1 MRTWKLQQLGKVKCG
16 KMSSSFELKGLDT
29 LEKKLSYVAENYPY
43 ESEIL
48 LTRMGNNFRKAV
60 KAKTPDSGED
70 SKRKLM
76 KSYKVSKVQGTGKDL
91 YVEFR
96 STSPHFHLVERG
108 HEIVKRN
115 GQATGKRQSGKFMV
129 EQTALEYQKEF
140 PKEVE
145 RMVNRLIKGL
155 K

>member
-1 MRTWKLQQLGKVKCG
+1 MQ
-16 KMSSSFELKGLDT
+16 
-29 LEKKLSYVAENYPY
+29 KKLSYVATKYPY

-48 LTRMGNNFRKAV
+48 LKKMGNKFRNSV
-60 KAKTPDSGED
+60 KKKTPNSGYE
-70 SKRKLM
+70 SKRKLI
-76 KSYKVSKVQGTGKDL
+76 KSYRVSKVQGAGKDL

-108 HEIVKRN
+108 HRIVDKN
-115 GQATGKRQSGKFMV
+115 GRDTGKRVQGKFMV
-129 EQTALEYQKEF
+129 EKTVLEYQKDF

-145 RMVNRLIKGL
+145 KMVDQLLKGL

>member
-1 MRTWKLQQLGKVKCG
+1 MIKSEFKIHG
-16 KMSSSFELKGLDT
+16 FDT
-29 LEKKLSYVAENYPY
+29 IQKKLKYVATHYPY

-48 LTRMGNNFRKAV
+48 LAKMGNKFRTSV
-60 KAKTPDSGED
+60 KRRTPDSGLQ

-76 KSYKVSKVQGTGKDL
+76 KSYRVSKVQGVGKDL
-91 YVEFR
+91 FVEFR

-108 HEIVKRN
+108 HKIIDKN
-115 GQATGKRQSGKFMV
+115 GRDTGKRVQGKFMV
-129 EQTALEYQKEF
+129 EQTALEYQKAF

-145 RMVNRLIKGL
+145 KMVESLIKGL

>member
-1 MRTWKLQQLGKVKCG
+1 MHTWKLQLLGKVKCG
-16 KMSSSFELKGLDT
+16 MGRNGLEVSGLDT
-29 LEKKLSYVAENYPY
+29 IQKKLNYISTNYPY
-43 ESEIL
+43 ESEVL
-48 LTRMGNNFRKAV
+48 LIKMGNKFRNSV
-60 KAKTPDSGED
+60 KCKTPDGGYE

-76 KSYKVSKVQGTGKDL
+76 KSYRVSKVQGTGKDL

-108 HEIVKRN
+108 HKVVDKN
-115 GQATGKRQSGKFMV
+115 GRDTGKRVAGKFMV
-129 EQTALEYQKEF
+129 EQTAMEYQKNF

-145 RMVNRLIKGL
+145 KMVDNLLKGL

>member
-1 MRTWKLQQLGKVKCG
+1 MGLEIQ
-16 KMSSSFELKGLDT
+16 GLDT
-29 LEKKLSYVAENYPY
+29 LQQKLTYISNRYPY
-43 ESEIL
+43 ESEVL
-48 LTRMGNNFRKAV
+48 LTKMGNKFRNSV
-60 KAKTPDSGED
+60 KKRTPNSGYE

-76 KSYKVSKVQGTGKDL
+76 KSYRVSKVQGAGKDL

-108 HEIVKRN
+108 HRIVNKKGRD
-115 GQATGKRQSGKFMV
+115 TGKRVQGKFMV
-129 EQTALEYQKEF
+129 EQTVLEYQKAF

-145 RMVNRLIKGL
+145 KMVDKLLKGL

>member
-1 MRTWKLQQLGKVKCG
+1 MGLEIQ
-16 KMSSSFELKGLDT
+16 GLDT
-29 LEKKLSYVAENYPY
+29 LQQKLNYISTRYPY

-48 LTRMGNNFRKAV
+48 LTKMGNKFRNSV
-60 KAKTPDSGED
+60 KKRTPDSGLQ

-76 KSYKVSKVQGTGKDL
+76 KSYRVSKVKGAGKDL

-108 HEIVKRN
+108 HKIVGKN
-115 GQATGKRQSGKFMV
+115 GRDTGKRVQGKFMV
-129 EQTALEYQKEF
+129 EQTALEYQKAF

-145 RMVNRLIKGL
+145 KMVDNLLRGL

>member
-1 MRTWKLQQLGKVKCG
+1 MGLEIQ
-16 KMSSSFELKGLDT
+16 GLDT
-29 LEKKLSYVAENYPY
+29 LEQKLNYISNRYPY
-43 ESEIL
+43 ESEVL
-48 LTRMGNNFRKAV
+48 LTKMGNKFRSSV
-60 KAKTPDSGED
+60 KKKTPDSGYE

-76 KSYKVSKVQGTGKDL
+76 KSYRVSKVQGAGKDL

-108 HEIVKRN
+108 HRIVNKKGRD
-115 GQATGKRQSGKFMV
+115 TGKRVQGKFMV
-129 EQTALEYQKEF
+129 EQTVLEYQKAF

-145 RMVNRLIKGL
+145 KMVDNLLRGL

>member
-1 MRTWKLQQLGKVKCG
+1 MPIWKLQQRGRVKCG
-16 KMSSSFELKGLDT
+16 VNKDGLDINGLDT
-29 LEKKLSYVAENYPY
+29 MQKQLNYISTRYPY

-48 LTRMGNNFRKAV
+48 LTKMGNKFRNSV
-60 KAKTPDSGED
+60 KKRTPDSGLQ
-70 SKRKLM
+70 SKRKLV
-76 KSYKVSKVQGTGKDL
+76 KSYRVSKVQGVGKDL

-108 HEIVKRN
+108 HKIVDKN
-115 GQATGKRQSGKFMV
+115 GGDTGKRVQGKFMV
-129 EQTALEYQKEF
+129 EQTALEYQKAF

-145 RMVNRLIKGL
+145 KMIDNLLRGL

>member
-1 MRTWKLQQLGKVKCG
+1 MGLEIQ
-16 KMSSSFELKGLDT
+16 GLDT
-29 LEKKLSYVAENYPY
+29 LQKKLQYISNRYPY

-48 LTRMGNNFRKAV
+48 LARMGNKFRNSV
-60 KAKTPDSGED
+60 KKKTPDSGVA

-76 KSYKVSKVQGTGKDL
+76 KSYRVSKVQGAGKDL

-108 HEIVKRN
+108 HKIIDKN
-115 GQATGKRQSGKFMV
+115 GRDTGKRVQGKFMV
-129 EQTALEYQKEF
+129 EQTAFEYQRAF

-145 RMVNRLIKGL
+145 KMVDNLLRGFK
-155 K
+155 

>member
-1 MRTWKLQQLGKVKCG
+1 MGLEIQ
-16 KMSSSFELKGLDT
+16 GLDT
-29 LEKKLSYVAENYPY
+29 IQKKLNYVATKYPY
-43 ESEIL
+43 ESEVL
-48 LTRMGNNFRKAV
+48 LTKMGNKFRNSV
-60 KAKTPDSGED
+60 KKRTPDSGYE

-76 KSYKVSKVQGTGKDL
+76 KSYRVSKVQGAGKNL

-108 HEIVKRN
+108 HRIVNKN
-115 GQATGKRQSGKFMV
+115 GRDSGKRVQGKFMV
-129 EQTALEYQKEF
+129 EQTVLEYQKAF

-145 RMVNRLIKGL
+145 KMVDKLLKGL

>member
-1 MRTWKLQQLGKVKCG
+1 MGDGLEI
-16 KMSSSFELKGLDT
+16 SGLDT
-29 LEKKLSYVAENYPY
+29 MQKKLNYVATKYPY

-48 LTRMGNNFRKAV
+48 LTKVGNKFRNSV
-60 KAKTPDSGED
+60 KKRTPDSGKQ

-76 KSYKVSKVQGTGKDL
+76 KSYRLSKVQGTGKDL

-96 STSPHFHLVERG
+96 STAPHFHLLERG
-108 HEIVKRN
+108 HKVVDKN
-115 GQATGKRQSGKFMV
+115 GKDTGKRVNGKLMI
-129 EQTALEYQKEF
+129 EQTALEYQRAF

-145 RMVNRLIKGL
+145 KMVDKLIKGL

>member
-1 MRTWKLQQLGKVKCG
+1 
-16 KMSSSFELKGLDT
+16 MSRDGLEINGLDT
-29 LEKKLSYVAENYPY
+29 MQKKLNYVATKYPY

-48 LTRMGNNFRKAV
+48 LKKMGNKFRNSV
-60 KAKTPDSGED
+60 KCRTPDSGLQ

-76 KSYKVSKVQGTGKDL
+76 KSYRVSKVQGSGRDL

-96 STSPHFHLVERG
+96 SNSPHFHLIERG
-108 HEIVKRN
+108 HKIIDKN
-115 GQATGKRQSGKFMV
+115 GRDTGKRVEGKYMV
-129 EQTALEYQKEF
+129 EQTALEYQKAF

-145 RMVNRLIKGL
+145 KMVDSLIKGL

>member
-1 MRTWKLQQLGKVKCG
+1 MATNGLEIQD
-16 KMSSSFELKGLDT
+16 LDT
-29 LEKKLSYVAENYPY
+29 LQKKLNYIATNYPY

-48 LTRMGNNFRKAV
+48 LTKMGNKFRNSV
-60 KAKTPDSGED
+60 KRRTPDSGLQ

-76 KSYKVSKVQGTGKDL
+76 KSYRVSKVQGAGKDL

-96 STSPHFHLVERG
+96 STSSHFHLVERG
-108 HEIVKRN
+108 HKIVDKN
-115 GQATGKRQSGKFMV
+115 GRDTGKRVSGKFMV

-140 PKEVE
+140 PKEIE
-145 RMVNRLIKGL
+145 KMVDRLLKGL

>member
-1 MRTWKLQQLGKVKCG
+1 MQ
-16 KMSSSFELKGLDT
+16 
-29 LEKKLSYVAENYPY
+29 KKLSYVATKYPY

-48 LTRMGNNFRKAV
+48 LKKMGNKFRNSV
-60 KAKTPDSGED
+60 KKKTPNSGYE

-76 KSYKVSKVQGTGKDL
+76 KSYRVSKVQGAGKDL

-108 HEIVKRN
+108 HRIVDKKGRDS
-115 GQATGKRQSGKFMV
+115 GKRVQGRFMV
-129 EQTALEYQKEF
+129 EQTVLEYQKAF

-145 RMVNRLIKGL
+145 KMVDNLLRGL

>member
-1 MRTWKLQQLGKVKCG
+1 MGLEIQ
-16 KMSSSFELKGLDT
+16 GLDT
-29 LEKKLSYVAENYPY
+29 LQQKLNYISNRYPY

-48 LTRMGNNFRKAV
+48 LTKMGNKFRNSV
-60 KAKTPDSGED
+60 KKKTPDSGCEN
-70 SKRKLM
+70 KRKLM
-76 KSYKVSKVQGTGKDL
+76 KSYRVSKVQGAGKDL

-108 HEIVKRN
+108 HRIVDKKGRD
-115 GQATGKRQSGKFMV
+115 TGKRVQGKFMV
-129 EQTALEYQKEF
+129 EQTVLEYQKAF

-145 RMVNRLIKGL
+145 KMVDNLLRGL

>member
-1 MRTWKLQQLGKVKCG
+1 
-16 KMSSSFELKGLDT
+16 MSRDGIEIQGLDT
-29 LEKKLSYVAENYPY
+29 MQKKLRYVATKYPY

-48 LTRMGNNFRKAV
+48 LKKMSNKFRTSV
-60 KAKTPDSGED
+60 KRRTPDSGLQ

-76 KSYKVSKVQGTGKDL
+76 KSYRVSKVQGAGKDL

-108 HEIVKRN
+108 HKIVDKN
-115 GQATGKRQSGKFMV
+115 GRDTGKRVAGKHMV
-129 EQTALEYQKEF
+129 EQTVLEYQTAF
-140 PKEVE
+140 PREVE
-145 RMVNRLIKGL
+145 KMVDKLLKGL

>member
-1 MRTWKLQQLGKVKCG
+1 MGLEIQ
-16 KMSSSFELKGLDT
+16 GLDT
-29 LEKKLSYVAENYPY
+29 LQQKLNYISTRYPY
-43 ESEIL
+43 ESEIF
-48 LTRMGNNFRKAV
+48 LTKMGNKFRNSV
-60 KAKTPDSGED
+60 KKRTPDSGLQ

-76 KSYKVSKVQGTGKDL
+76 KSYRVSKVKGAGKDL

-108 HEIVKRN
+108 HKIVGKN
-115 GQATGKRQSGKFMV
+115 GRDTGKRVQGKFMV
-129 EQTALEYQKEF
+129 EQTALEYQKAF

-145 RMVNRLIKGL
+145 KMVDNLLRGL

>member
-1 MRTWKLQQLGKVKCG
+1 
-16 KMSSSFELKGLDT
+16 MSRDGIEIQGLDT
-29 LEKKLSYVAENYPY
+29 IQKKLNYVATKYPY
-43 ESEIL
+43 ESEEL
-48 LTRMGNNFRKAV
+48 LNKMGNKFRASV
-60 KAKTPDSGED
+60 KRRTPNSGLQ

-76 KSYKVSKVQGTGKDL
+76 KSYRVSKVQGAGKDL

-108 HEIVKRN
+108 HKIVDKN
-115 GQATGKRQSGKFMV
+115 GRDTGKRVAWKHMV
-129 EQTALEYQKEF
+129 EKTALEYQKAF

-145 RMVNRLIKGL
+145 KMVDSLIKGL

>member
-1 MRTWKLQQLGKVKCG
+1 MGLEIQ
-16 KMSSSFELKGLDT
+16 GLDT
-29 LEKKLSYVAENYPY
+29 LQKKLNYISTRYPY

-48 LTRMGNNFRKAV
+48 LGRMGNKFRNSVRK
-60 KAKTPDSGED
+60 KTPDSGVA

-76 KSYKVSKVQGTGKDL
+76 KSYRVSKAQGAGKDL

-108 HEIVKRN
+108 HKIIDKNGRN
-115 GQATGKRQSGKFMV
+115 TGKRAQGKFMV
-129 EQTALEYQKEF
+129 EQTALEYQKAF

-145 RMVNRLIKGL
+145 RMVDNLLRGL

>member
-1 MRTWKLQQLGKVKCG
+1 MGLEIQ
-16 KMSSSFELKGLDT
+16 GLDT
-29 LEKKLSYVAENYPY
+29 LEQKLNYISNRYPY
-43 ESEIL
+43 ESEVL
-48 LTRMGNNFRKAV
+48 LTKMGNKFRSSV
-60 KAKTPDSGED
+60 KKKTPDSGYE

-76 KSYKVSKVQGTGKDL
+76 KSYRVSKVQGAGKDL

-108 HEIVKRN
+108 HRIVNKKGRD
-115 GQATGKRQSGKFMV
+115 TGKRVQGKFMV
-129 EQTALEYQKEF
+129 EQTVLEYQKAF

-145 RMVNRLIKGL
+145 KMVDKLLKGL

>member
-1 MRTWKLQQLGKVKCG
+1 MLIWKLQQRGKVRCG
-16 KMSSSFELKGLDT
+16 MSRGGLDITGLDT
-29 LEKKLSYVAENYPY
+29 MQKKLNYISTRYPY

-48 LTRMGNNFRKAV
+48 LTKMGNKFRNPV
-60 KAKTPDSGED
+60 KNKTPSSGYE

-76 KSYKVSKVQGTGKDL
+76 KSYRVSKVQGAGKDL
-91 YVEFR
+91 YVKFR

-108 HEIVKRN
+108 HRIVDKSGRD
-115 GQATGKRQSGKFMV
+115 TGKRVQGKFMV
-129 EQTALEYQKEF
+129 EQTALEYQKAF

-145 RMVNRLIKGL
+145 KMVDNLLRGL

>member
-1 MRTWKLQQLGKVKCG
+1 
-16 KMSSSFELKGLDT
+16 MSRNGLEVSGLDT
-29 LEKKLSYVAENYPY
+29 MQKKLKYVATHYPY
-43 ESEIL
+43 ESEL
-48 LTRMGNNFRKAV
+48 LLKKMGNKFRASV
-60 KAKTPDSGED
+60 KRRTPDSGLQ

-76 KSYKVSKVQGTGKDL
+76 KSYRVSKVQGAGKDL

-108 HEIVKRN
+108 HKIVDKN
-115 GQATGKRQSGKFMV
+115 GRDTGKRVEGKYMV
-129 EQTALEYQKEF
+129 EKTALEYQKTF

-145 RMVNRLIKGL
+145 KMVDSLIRGL

>member
-1 MRTWKLQQLGKVKCG
+1 MGLEIQ
-16 KMSSSFELKGLDT
+16 GLDT
-29 LEKKLSYVAENYPY
+29 MQKKLNYISTRYPY

-48 LTRMGNNFRKAV
+48 LTKMGNKFRNSV
-60 KAKTPDSGED
+60 KKKTPDSGVT

-76 KSYKVSKVQGTGKDL
+76 KSYRVSRVKGAGKDL

-108 HEIVKRN
+108 HKVVDKN
-115 GQATGKRQSGKFMV
+115 GRDTGKRVQGKFMV
-129 EQTALEYQKEF
+129 EQTALEYQKSF

-145 RMVNRLIKGL
+145 KMVDNLLRGL

>member
-1 MRTWKLQQLGKVKCG
+1 MLIWRLQQRGKVKCG
-16 KMSSSFELKGLDT
+16 MSRDGIDINGLDT
-29 LEKKLSYVAENYPY
+29 IQKKLNYISTRYPY

-48 LTRMGNNFRKAV
+48 LTKMGNKFRNSV
-60 KAKTPDSGED
+60 KKKTPDSGYE

-76 KSYKVSKVQGTGKDL
+76 KSYRVSKVKGAGKDL

-108 HEIVKRN
+108 HRIVDKN
-115 GQATGKRQSGKFMV
+115 GKDTGKRVQGKFMV
-129 EQTALEYQKEF
+129 EQTVLEYQKAF

-145 RMVNRLIKGL
+145 KMLDNLLRGL